1 MDKVMIL
8 VRTIVSVT
16 LIFWASLCS
25 AAGYQLYGLDVS
37 EKSEVRIGELLRSPD
52 EYVDKLVKVVGLVND
67 VCPMKGCWVEVIENQ
82 GSERIRFKVQDDVVI
97 FPAEVVGQEIVA
109 EGVLRRY
116 EMSKEQATR
125 WLAHLAEE
133 KNEEF
138 DASTVKGPMDFYQI
152 EGRGAKVAL

>member
-1 MDKVMIL
+1 MDKVMRL
-8 VRTIVSVT
+8 VITIMCSISVCWSS
-16 LIFWASLCS
+16 FSS
-25 AAGYQLYGLDVS
+25 ADGYQLYGSSVS
-37 EKSEVRIGELLRSPD
+37 EKSEVRIGELLKHPD
-52 EYVDKLVKVVGLVND
+52 EYVDQLVKVIGLVND
-67 VCPMKGCWVEVIENQ
+67 VCPVKGCWLEVVENQ
-82 GSERIRFKVQDDVVI
+82 GNERIRFKVQDDVII
-97 FPAEVVGQEIVA
+97 FPVEAVGQEIVA

>member
-1 MDKVMIL
+1 MIL

-16 LIFWASLCS
+16 LIFWASLCLAS
-25 AAGYQLYGLDVS
+25 DYQLYGLDVS
-37 EKSEVRIGELLRSPD
+37 EKSEVRIGELLKHPD
-52 EYVDKLVKVVGLVND
+52 DYVDKLIKVVGLVND

-97 FPAEVVGQEIVA
+97 FPAEVVGQEIIA

-138 DASTVKGPMDFYQI
+138 DASTVNGPMDFYQI